1 MGDLIEGGSWL
12 RHGAVVED
20 STVGRGSFVGFRVTV
35 RHATVGEGA
44 QIATRARVMG
54 TAERPVHVGD
64 GVWIGAGAYVAPGV
78 RLGEHSIVGAGAEVY
93 EDVPARTISYGRPA
107 FSRASVTTGFD
118 QGDGIEAVLELVRK
132 RPKRDTTRLFPDR
145 SADADAFFDC
155 AATLGDH
162 VSVGRAAVMIG
173 RPDGPS
179 PDGGIVVGARTV
191 LGDWL
196 VAEGGGGLSIGAD
209 VVVGDGVTITTS
221 THDHRIPGRPWTAA
235 PVHIAEGA
243 EIGSGSTI
251 VGPVRIGAGAQVTPG
266 AVVTR
271 SLAPG
276 EISKGVF
283 G

>member
-1 MGDLIEGGSWL
+1 MGDLIQGGSWL
-12 RHGAVVED
+12 RHGVVVED
-20 STVGRGSFVGFRVTV
+20 ATVGSGSFVGFRVV
-35 RHATVGEGA
+35 LRHATVGEGVQVA
-44 QIATRARVMG
+44 VRARIVG
-54 TAERPVHVGD
+54 TPEQPVHVGN
-64 GVWIGAGAYVAPGV
+64 GAWVGAGAYIAPGV

-93 EDVPARTISYGRPA
+93 EDVPAGTLSYGRPA
-107 FSRASVTTGFD
+107 FGRASVTTTFD

-132 RPKRDTTRLFPDR
+132 RPKRDTTRLFPDGP
-145 SADADAFFDC
+145 ADVNAFFDC
-155 AATLGDH
+155 AATLGED
-162 VSVGRAAVMIG
+162 VTVGRGAVMIG

-179 PDGGIVVGARTV
+179 PDGGIVVGARAV

-209 VVVGDGVTITTS
+209 VVLGDGVTITTS
-221 THDHRIPGRPWTAA
+221 THDHRVPGRPWTAA
-235 PVHIAEGA
+235 PVHIEAGA

-251 VGPVRIGAGAQVTPG
+251 VGPVRIGAGARVTPG